1 MNQTDQITD
10 WTGLRL
16 DVQAIEVLTA
26 RIVIALPASGRQC
39 ITHASQ

>member
-16 DVQAIEVLTA
+16 DVQAVEL
-26 RIVIALPASGRQC
+26 RQGQNIYC
-39 ITHASQ
+39 AAC